1 MQATIILTHRR
12 CYVISF
18 WNGLMAPE
26 KEALKLEDI
35 ANYMLVETASGKR
48 FLKLTAVTGRRYLVH
63 EQNNSNFD
71 SIRIKIEN
79 REE

>member
-1 MQATIILTHRR
+1 MRATIILTHWR
-12 CYVISF
+12 CCVISF

-35 ANYMLVETASGKR
+35 ANYMLVTTSDGRR
-48 FLKLTAVTGRRYLVH
+48 FLKITALSGRRYLIH

-79 REE
+79 RKE

>member
-26 KEALKLEDI
+26 KESLNLEDI
-35 ANYMLVETASGKR
+35 TDCMLVETTSGKR

>member
-1 MQATIILTHRR
+1 
-12 CYVISF
+12 VISF

-26 KEALKLEDI
+26 KESLNLEDI

>member
-71 SIRIKIEN
+71 AIRIKIEN
-79 REE
+79 RKE